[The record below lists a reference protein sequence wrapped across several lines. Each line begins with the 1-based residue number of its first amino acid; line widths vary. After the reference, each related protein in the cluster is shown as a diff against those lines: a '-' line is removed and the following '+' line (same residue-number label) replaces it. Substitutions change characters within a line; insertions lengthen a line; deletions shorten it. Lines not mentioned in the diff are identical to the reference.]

1 MLRATNHAGLFQ
13 AAHALSCMLCH
24 TDTVGGL
31 LKNRLVSHRYAEPMS
46 LVFGVKDTY
55 ACFALLCNPASP
67 GFSHHMHRLLN
78 SSMPTFE
85 KPCQVNSD

>member
-13 AAHALSCMLCH
+13 AVACFVIHATVH

-46 LVFGVKDTY
+46 LVFGVKDT
-55 ACFALLCNPASP
+55 
-67 GFSHHMHRLLN
+67 
-78 SSMPTFE
+78 
-85 KPCQVNSD
+85 